1 MEIINTTHP
10 GIVLRTDTLDMDLLR
25 LLMTRYTMIVEE
37 KNNEIIIELH
47 PI

>member
-1 MEIINTTHP
+1 MEIINTTLP
-10 GIVLRTDTLDMDLLR
+10 GMVLRTDALDMDLLR
-25 LLMTRYTMIVEE
+25 LLMSRYTVIVEE

>member
-1 MEIINTTHP
+1 MEIINTTLP
-10 GIVLRTDTLDMDLLR
+10 GIVLHTDALDMDLIR
-25 LLMTRYTMIVEE
+25 LLMSRYTVIIEE